1 MSRAT
6 RAAVGVVCVV
16 AAVIGVGVLQRPA
29 HEVGPCQVVNGP
41 AMLPDIPE
49 ASGLAV
55 SRRTPGILWSHNDS
69 GHAAVLFALD
79 ASGHMRGQVRV
90 PVSTRDWE
98 DVSAARCPS
107 GDCLYVADIGDN
119 SLSRRRIQIYRV
131 PEPAPDEAATP
142 RPDIFSVAY
151 PDGAHNAEALFVI
164 DDALFII
171 TKDRVGGLYRS
182 PPLLGDTREITLERI
197 GELGLPGVTDAEAS
211 PDGRVV
217 VVRTSD
223 DVVFYRTEDVIRG
236 AAAPSAAR
244 IPIGPLNEAQGEGV
258 AWDGNGTLYLAS
270 EGRGWRPAGRLL
282 TLRCRVSL

>member
-1 MSRAT
+1 MRRSVKV
-6 RAAVGVVCVV
+6 AVGAVCV
-16 AAVIGVGVLQRPA
+16 AAAMIVVGVFERPEEEA
-29 HEVGPCQVVNGP
+29 GPCQVVNGP

-79 ASGHMRGQVRV
+79 AAGNLRGQVRV

-151 PDGAHNAEALFVI
+151 PDGAHNAEALVVI
-164 DDALFII
+164 DEALFII
-171 TKDRVGGLYRS
+171 TKDRVAGLYRS
-182 PPLLGDTREITLERI
+182 PPLVGDTREITLERI
-197 GELGLPGVTDAEAS
+197 GELGLLGVTDAEAS

-223 DVVFYRTEDVIRG
+223 DVVFYRTEDAIHG
-236 AAAPSAAR
+236 GAAPSAAR